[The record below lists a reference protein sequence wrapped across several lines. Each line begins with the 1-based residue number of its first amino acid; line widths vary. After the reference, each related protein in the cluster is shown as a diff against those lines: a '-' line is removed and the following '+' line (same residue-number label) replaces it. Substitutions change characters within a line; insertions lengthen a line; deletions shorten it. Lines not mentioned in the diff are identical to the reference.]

1 MNSYTFL
8 FKTVSLKDFETTFG
22 DLVSNKSNFFGY
34 FYGGYDEN
42 GNSWCSDCVT
52 SKPIIEEAS
61 KVLEGQSKV
70 QFYKFPVDEVK
81 EWKRPDFIFR
91 VHPKIKLTKVP
102 TLIYYNNGVEFGR
115 LTEGELFDKANVE
128 EFIKQSLE

>member
-1 MNSYTFL
+1 MNSYNSL
-8 FKTVSLKDFETTFG
+8 LKTVSLKDFETTFG
-22 DLVSNKSNFFGY
+22 ELVSNKSNFFGY

-70 QFYKFPVDEVK
+70 QFYKFPVDEVR

-91 VHPKIKLTKVP
+91 VHPKIKLSKVP

-115 LTEGELFDKANVE
+115 LTEGELFDKANVL